1 MTTSLAPSTPIAQ
14 LDLVSALAD
23 AQGQLAL
30 SSRRMYRIDAE
41 QFAVWMIERGLTPKT
56 LTRSDMIAYRAY
68 LQEAY
73 RKATAERKLVV
84 ARRLLEELVIREVL
98 AKSPA
103 YKVKGFKLDDETPH
117 VILTE
122 QEGQALLD
130 AVDISTLMGLRDYV
144 VILLLLR
151 TGLRRSEAAQLA
163 ISDIMMDQGHYV
175 AVLQHSKGDRRR
187 TVKLPVDVWREIDG
201 YIDALQ
207 ASHAQRLEQKVAAL
221 DPDLHEEARRIAV
234 RALQQQHIMAASD
247 PLFVS
252 FRRGDHPTRRPMGD
266 KAIETQVKTYA
277 ASIKLEKLTPHGLRA
292 SFITLTLEN
301 GAQLHQVQY
310 AAGHKHPRTTQRYHG
325 RKTNLDDNAV
335 DYLKLQRR
343 AQRGLYG
350 QPNSGD

>member
-1 MTTSLAPSTPIAQ
+1 MTASVVPFSAISQ
-14 LDLVSALAD
+14 LDLVAALTD
-23 AQGQLAL
+23 AQGQLAP
-30 SSRRMYRIDAE
+30 SSRRMYHIDAE
-41 QFAVWMIERGLTPKT
+41 QFAAWMIERGLTPKT

-68 LQEAY
+68 LQGTY

-84 ARRLLEELVIREVL
+84 ARRILDELVIGEVL

-117 VILTE
+117 VVLTE

-130 AVDISTLMGLRDYV
+130 VIDGSTLIGLRDYV

-151 TGLRRSEAAQLA
+151 TGMRRGEAAQLT
-163 ISDIMMDQGHYV
+163 ISDITMDQGHYV
-175 AVLQHSKGDRRR
+175 AIIQHGKGDRRR

-201 YIDALQ
+201 YIDALRQ
-207 ASHAQRLEQKVAAL
+207 YHAERLAQRLAEL
-221 DPDLHEEARRIAV
+221 DPELEEEARQRVI
-234 RALQQQHIMAASD
+234 RALEQQHTMAAND

-277 ASIKLEKLTPHGLRA
+277 ARVRGLERLTPHGLRA

-325 RKTNLDDNAV
+325 RKTNLDNNAV

-343 AQRGLYG
+343 RATHFHQ
-350 QPNSGD
+350 DEI

>member
-1 MTTSLAPSTPIAQ
+1 MTTSAVATSAISRLDLVAALTDEQSQLAPS
-14 LDLVSALAD
+14 
-23 AQGQLAL
+23 
-30 SSRRMYRIDAE
+30 SRRIYRIDAE
-41 QFAVWMIERGLTPKT
+41 QFAAWMVERGLTPET

-84 ARRLLEELVIREVL
+84 ARRILDELVIREVL

-103 YKVKGFKLDDETPH
+103 YKVNGFKLDDETPH
-117 VILTE
+117 VVLTE
-122 QEGQALLD
+122 QEGQDLLD
-130 AVDISTLMGLRDYV
+130 AIDISALMGLRDSV

-163 ISDIMMDQGHYV
+163 ISDITTDQGHYV
-175 AVLQHSKGDRRR
+175 AIIQHGKGDRRR

-201 YIDALQ
+201 YIAALQ
-207 ASHAQRLEQKVAAL
+207 ASHAQRLEQQVAAL
-221 DPDLHEEARRIAV
+221 DPDLDEEARRLAV
-234 RALQQQHIMAASD
+234 RMLQQQHTMAASD

-266 KAIETQVKTYA
+266 KAIETQVKAYA
-277 ASIKLEKLTPHGLRA
+277 GRVSGLERLTPHGLRA

-310 AAGHKHPRTTQRYHG
+310 AAGHKHRRTTQRYHG
-325 RKTNLDDNAV
+325 RKTNLDDNTV

-343 AQRGLYG
+343 QA
-350 QPNSGD
+350 

>member
-1 MTTSLAPSTPIAQ
+1 MTASVVPFSAVAR
-14 LDLVSALAD
+14 LDLVAALTD
-23 AQGQLAL
+23 AEGQLAPA
-30 SSRRMYRIDAE
+30 SRRMYRIDAE
-41 QFAVWMIERGLTPKT
+41 QFAAWMLERGLTPKT

-68 LQEAY
+68 LQETY

-84 ARRLLEELVIREVL
+84 ARRLLEELVIGEVL
-98 AKSPA
+98 ARSPA
-103 YKVKGFKLDDETPH
+103 YQVKGFKLDDETPH
-117 VILTE
+117 VVLTE

-130 AVDISTLMGLRDYV
+130 AIDGSTLMGLRDYV

-151 TGLRRSEAAQLA
+151 TGMRRGEAAQLT
-163 ISDIMMDQGHYV
+163 IGDITMDQGHYV
-175 AVLQHSKGDRRR
+175 AILQHSKGDRRR
-187 TVKLPVDVWREIDG
+187 VVKLPVDVWREIDG
-201 YIDALQ
+201 YI
-207 ASHAQRLEQKVAAL
+207 AAL
-221 DPDLHEEARRIAV
+221 RQYHAERLAHCLAGLEEEARQ
-234 RALQQQHIMAASD
+234 RASRDLEQQHTMAASD

-277 ASIKLEKLTPHGLRA
+277 ARVRGLERLTPHGLRA

-325 RKTNLDDNAV
+325 RKTNLDNNAV

-343 AQRGLYG
+343 RATHFHQ
-350 QPNSGD
+350 DEI

>member
-1 MTTSLAPSTPIAQ
+1 MIASVVPFSAVDQ
-14 LDLVSALAD
+14 LDLVAALAD
-23 AQGQLAL
+23 AEGQLAP

-41 QFAVWMIERGLTPKT
+41 QFAAWMIERGLSSEA

-68 LQEAY
+68 LQETY

-84 ARRLLEELVIREVL
+84 ARRLLDELVIRGVL

-103 YKVKGFKLDDETPH
+103 YKVKGFKLDDETTH
-117 VILTE
+117 VVLTE

-130 AVDISTLMGLRDYV
+130 VIDPSTLMGLRDYV

-151 TGLRRSEAAQLA
+151 TGMRRGEAAQLA
-163 ISDIMMDQGHYV
+163 VSDITMDQGHYV
-175 AVLQHSKGDRRR
+175 AIIQHGKGDRRR

-201 YIDALQ
+201 YIDALRQ
-207 ASHAQRLEQKVAAL
+207 YHAERLAEL
-221 DPDLHEEARRIAV
+221 DPELEEEARQRVI
-234 RALQQQHIMAASD
+234 RALEQQHTMAAND

-266 KAIETQVKTYA
+266 KAIETQMKTYA
-277 ASIKLEKLTPHGLRA
+277 ARVRGLGRLTPHGLRA

-325 RKTNLDDNAV
+325 RKTNLDNNAV

-343 AQRGLYG
+343 PARHFHQDE
-350 QPNSGD
+350 N

>member
-1 MTTSLAPSTPIAQ
+1 MTASSLASCSAIAR
-14 LDLVSALAD
+14 LDLAAALAD
-23 AQGQLAL
+23 AQGQLAP
-30 SSRRMYRIDAE
+30 SSWRLYRIDAE
-41 QFAVWMIERGLTPKT
+41 QFAAWMIERSLTPKT

-68 LQEAY
+68 LQETY

-84 ARRLLEELVIREVL
+84 ARRILDELVIRGTL

-117 VILTE
+117 VVLTE
-122 QEGQALLD
+122 QEAQALLD
-130 AVDISTLMGLRDYV
+130 AVDPSTLMGLRDYV
-144 VILLLLR
+144 AILLLLR

-163 ISDIMMDQGHYV
+163 ISDVTTDQGHYV
-175 AVLQHSKGDRRR
+175 AIIQHGKGDRRR

-201 YIDALQ
+201 YVAALRQ
-207 ASHAQRLEQKVAAL
+207 HHAERLEQCKAEL
-221 DPDLHEEARRIAV
+221 DPDLEEEARQYTIRDLEQRHMMSAN
-234 RALQQQHIMAASD
+234 D

-252 FRRGDHPTRRPMGD
+252 FRRGDHPTRKPMGD
-266 KAIETQVKTYA
+266 KAIETRVKTYA
-277 ASIKLEKLTPHGLRA
+277 ARVRGLEHLTPHGLRA

-335 DYLKLQRR
+335 DYLKVRR
-343 AQRGLYG
+343 KQA
-350 QPNSGD
+350 

>member
-1 MTTSLAPSTPIAQ
+1 MTASVVPFSAVAQ
-14 LDLVSALAD
+14 LDLVAALTD
-23 AQGQLAL
+23 AQGQLAP

-41 QFAVWMIERGLTPKT
+41 QFAAWMIERGLTPKT
-56 LTRSDMIAYRAY
+56 LTRSDVIAYRAH
-68 LQEAY
+68 LQDTY
-73 RKATAERKLVV
+73 RKATAVRKLVV
-84 ARRLLEELVIREVL
+84 ARRLLDELVISEVL

-103 YKVKGFKLDDETPH
+103 YKIKGFKLDDETPH
-117 VILTE
+117 VVLTE

-130 AVDISTLMGLRDYV
+130 VIDIGTLMGRRDYV

-151 TGLRRSEAAQLA
+151 TGIRRSEAAQLS
-163 ISDIMMDQGHYV
+163 ISDVTTDQGHYV
-175 AVLQHSKGDRRR
+175 AVIQHGKGDRRR

-201 YIDALQ
+201 YIQALKDY
-207 ASHAQRLEQKVAAL
+207 HAQRREEQETALAPNLDEEIRLRELRALEQ
-221 DPDLHEEARRIAV
+221 
-234 RALQQQHIMAASD
+234 QHTMATSD

-252 FRRGDHPTRRPMGD
+252 FRRGDHPTRRAMGD

-277 ASIKLEKLTPHGLRA
+277 GRVSGLERLTPHGLRA

-310 AAGHKHPRTTQRYHG
+310 AAGHKHPKTTQRYHG

-343 AQRGLYG
+343 PTAHFHQ
-350 QPNSGD
+350 DEI